1 MVFKGFSE
9 PGGDVKPPIYPEQVN
24 SGDRVQ
30 DGNEKGGGK
39 QLFFR
44 KFSGVF

>member
-1 MVFKGFSE
+1 MVFNGFSE
-9 PGGDVKPPIYPEQVN
+9 LGGDVKPPIYPEQVN
-24 SGDRVQ
+24 SGARVQ

-39 QLFFR
+39 QLFFC